1 MNFSKKLLM
10 CVALLC
16 VVSFAQ
22 QSTTTKAAA
31 QAPIVASTIVN
42 SDSQKTLKKIDGVVK
57 PPANTWTK
65 IKDLF
70 M

>member
-1 MNFSKKLLM
+1 MNFSKKLVM

-16 VVSFAQ
+16 VVSFAD
-22 QSTTTKAAA
+22 QSATKNPTPKTTA
-31 QAPIVASTIVN
+31 IVN
-42 SDSQKTLKKIDGVVK
+42 SDKKVEGVVK

>member
-1 MNFSKKLLM
+1 MNFSKKLVM
-10 CVALLC
+10 CVAFLC
-16 VVSFAQ
+16 VASFAQ
-22 QSTTTKAAA
+22 QPTTTKAAV
-31 QAPIVASTIVN
+31 QAPIVTGSVVN
-42 SDSQKTLKKIDGVVK
+42 SDSQKTLKKIDGVTK